1 MNNNIS
7 KLKLT
12 LSTLSDG
19 ELSSICKSFT
29 SNLDVNL
36 IKDQLISKS
45 DFFEFEF
52 NKKDLSN
59 SLINELTN
67 RLLSKNIDLGKKNKV
82 VTFLK
87 KLFRFK
93 KLYRK

>member
-1 MNNNIS
+1 MDNIS
-7 KLKLT
+7 KLRLT

-19 ELSSICKSFT
+19 ELSSISKSLT
-29 SNLDVNL
+29 SNLDLNL
-36 IKDQLISKS
+36 IKNQLVSKS
-45 DFFEFEF
+45 DFLEFEF

-67 RLLSKNIDLGKKNKV
+67 RLLSKNIYLGERNKV
-82 VTFLK
+82 INFLK
-87 KLFRFK
+87 KLFRFR